1 MANGMGSLYV
11 GVSGLQ
17 SANNAINT
25 TSHNITNVNTT
36 GYTRQQVV
44 FNDSIYQNIG
54 QNAVNKLQSGIGVDV
69 QEVRRC
75 RDEFLDNAYRQ
86 ELGRKGFYESQ
97 YEVYTEIET
106 QFGEM
111 QGVKFQEIIDNL
123 KGAVNEL
130 ALNPTS
136 NVARSALVQNAVAF
150 IDRANEI
157 HNSLK
162 RYQSTLNT
170 KIKNMVDRVNELG
183 TKIRD
188 YNLEIA
194 KIEAGEEHA
203 NDIRDARDAALDELG
218 GLVKIKYNEDAKGAI
233 EIQVENTPFLVADNV
248 LEMETKTIPGTDL
261 VVPVWPFLEDKEVF
275 ALNVD
280 ISTDKNNDV
289 GELKGILLARG
300 GELPDYTAL
309 DDEEYYK
316 NNIAPSAIMK
326 TVATFDN
333 LIHHIVTDINDVL
346 CPEKDGK
353 LDMDATSYG
362 MDENRSVGV
371 ELFSRNYTDR
381 YIKTR
386 NAEGEIEYVRNDTN
400 YFGLESLYTL
410 ENISVNPAV
419 LENYARIPLTNKNGE
434 ESFDKA
440 EQLLDLWKKQ
450 DMVLNPLTGNKETYS
465 SYYNSMIYDIANTGQ
480 VMGNMASS
488 EDAMSISL
496 DNRRKEVAG
505 VSSDEELTNLIKFQN
520 AYNASSRYITV
531 VSEMLEH
538 LIERLG
544 A

>member
-1 MANGMGSLYV
+1 MANGMGGLFV

-17 SANNAINT
+17 SAQNAINT
-25 TSHNITNVNTT
+25 TSHNISNVNTT

-44 FNDSIYQNIG
+44 FNDSSYHNIG
-54 QNAVNKLQSGIGVDV
+54 QNAVKTLQSGIGVDV

-75 RDEFLDNAYRQ
+75 RDEFLDNSYRQ
-86 ELGRKGFYESQ
+86 ELGRMGFYDSQ

-111 QGVKFQEIIDNL
+111 QGVKFQEIIDDF
-123 KGAVNEL
+123 KGAINEL

-136 NVARSALVQNAVAF
+136 NVARSAVVQSAVAF

-162 RYQSTLNT
+162 KYQSTLNT
-170 KIKNMVDRVNELG
+170 KIDNMVDRVNELG
-183 TKIRD
+183 DKIREYNIKITKIETD
-188 YNLEIA
+188 
-194 KIEAGEEHA
+194 GERA
-203 NDIRDARDAALDELG
+203 NDLRDARDSALDELG
-218 GLVKIKYNEDAKGAI
+218 GLVKINYKEDAKGAVDVT
-233 EIQVENTPFLVADNV
+233 VENTPFLVSNNLFPMSTQV
-248 LEMETKTIPGTDL
+248 IPGTEL
-261 VVPVWPFLEDKEVF
+261 VTPVWGFLDNKEVF

-280 ISTDKNNDV
+280 ISTDKNNDI
-289 GELKGILLARG
+289 GEMKGLLLARG
-300 GELPDYTAL
+300 GELPNYTAL
-309 DDEEYYK
+309 EDADYYK
-316 NNIAPSAIMK
+316 QVIEPSAIMK
-326 TVATFDN
+326 TIASFDN
-333 LIHHIVTDINDVL
+333 LIHNIVTDVNDVL

-362 MDENRSVGV
+362 MDEGRSVGI
-371 ELFSRNYTDR
+371 ELFSRNFTDR
-381 YIKTR
+381 YIEIR
-386 NAEGEIEYVRNDTN
+386 NAEGELEYIRNDKN
-400 YFGLESLYTL
+400 YFGSESLYTL
-410 ENISVNPAV
+410 ENISVNPKV

-434 ESFDKA
+434 ESFEKA

-450 DMVLNPLTGNKETYS
+450 DMVLNPLAGNKETYS

-480 VMGNMASS
+480 VMNNMARS
-488 EDAMSISL
+488 EESMAQSL
-496 DNRRKEVAG
+496 DNRRQEIAG